1 MSSTVDGNT
10 CPQDHR
16 RDDTGY
22 RCRVTDIWTYQPARG
37 LPASHY
43 ARRVTPLQK
52 VAMGLVIVVVS
63 ARFAGYDALPDP
75 VGWALALAV
84 TAGVV
89 AVPLW
94 LPAVADR
101 VAPSGQWAAS
111 LPQSLFCIVLCTG
124 LAQVADRAGDGT
136 GHREAVRFGLLRW
149 AFVVVA
155 AGPVL
160 VYGGGVTALA
170 APLAVLAVLANLALV
185 YYLFK
190 VSRRGYG
197 STTLATPSSAGG

>member
-1 MSSTVDGNT
+1 
-10 CPQDHR
+10 
-16 RDDTGY
+16 
-22 RCRVTDIWTYQPARG
+22 
-37 LPASHY
+37 
-43 ARRVTPLQK
+43 VTPLQK

-75 VGWALALAV
+75 VGWALVVAGMLPLRTGLPLGGWALALAV
-84 TAGVV
+84 TAGLV

-94 LPAVADR
+94 FPAVADR
-101 VAPSGQWAAS
+101 VAPSGQWGAS

-124 LAQVADRAGDGT
+124 LAQVADRAGDGAGPGP

-160 VYGGGVTALA
+160 VYGGGVAALA

-197 STTLATPSSAGG
+197 STVAGASTARE

>member
-1 MSSTVDGNT
+1 
-10 CPQDHR
+10 
-16 RDDTGY
+16 
-22 RCRVTDIWTYQPARG
+22 
-37 LPASHY
+37 
-43 ARRVTPLQK
+43 
-52 VAMGLVIVVVS
+52 MGLVIVVVS

-75 VGWALALAV
+75 VGWALVVAGMLPLRTGLPLGGWALALAV
-84 TAGVV
+84 TAGLV

-94 LPAVADR
+94 FPAVADR
-101 VAPSGQWAAS
+101 VAPSGQWGAS

-124 LAQVADRAGDGT
+124 LAQVAD
-136 GHREAVRFGLLRW
+136 REAVRFGLLRW

-160 VYGGGVTALA
+160 VYGGGVAALA

-197 STTLATPSSAGG
+197 SSVTGAASARE

>member
-1 MSSTVDGNT
+1 
-10 CPQDHR
+10 
-16 RDDTGY
+16 
-22 RCRVTDIWTYQPARG
+22 
-37 LPASHY
+37 
-43 ARRVTPLQK
+43 VTPLQK
-52 VAMGLVIVVVS
+52 VAMGLVVVVVS

-75 VGWALALAV
+75 VGWALVVAGLLPLRTGLPLGGWAVALAV
-84 TAGVV
+84 TAGLV

-124 LAQVADRAGDGT
+124 LAQVAGRAGDGT
-136 GHREAVRFGLLRW
+136 GDREAARFGLLRW

-160 VYGGGVTALA
+160 VYCGGMTALA
-170 APLAVLAVLANLALV
+170 APLAVLAVVANLALV

-197 STTLATPSSAGG
+197 STTVAGASSAGG